1 LPGEAR
7 TNWPDVTAAICAD
20 APFAAQAAEEAQAV
34 LDTPELAYIFSRETL
49 AEVTVSARLGS
60 HALQGVID
68 RLIVDA
74 DRVLAVDYKTNRV
87 IPSKPEDT
95 PLGILRQLGAYAHA
109 LEQVYPGRRIET
121 AILWTSAPTL
131 MQMPHDIVTDA
142 LQTTLYLDDP
152 GPSS

>member
-1 LPGEAR
+1 
-7 TNWPDVTAAICAD
+7 
-20 APFAAQAAEEAQAV
+20 
-34 LDTPELAYIFSRETL
+34 
-49 AEVTVSARLGS
+49 
-60 HALQGVID
+60 
-68 RLIVDA
+68 
-74 DRVLAVDYKTNRV
+74 
-87 IPSKPEDT
+87 
-95 PLGILRQLGAYAHA
+95 LGAYAHA